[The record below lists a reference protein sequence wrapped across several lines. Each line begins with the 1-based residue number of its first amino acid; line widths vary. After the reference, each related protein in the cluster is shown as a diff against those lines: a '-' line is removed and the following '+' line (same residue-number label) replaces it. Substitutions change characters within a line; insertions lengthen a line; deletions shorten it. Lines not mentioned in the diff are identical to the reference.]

1 MSCGS
6 HTTRLARAADRRM
19 PHAHMPAQ
27 AKATAPG
34 TCVSTYRLTFPQ

>member
-27 AKATAPG
+27 AKATAQG
-34 TCVSTYRLTFPQ
+34 TCVSIYRLTFPQ